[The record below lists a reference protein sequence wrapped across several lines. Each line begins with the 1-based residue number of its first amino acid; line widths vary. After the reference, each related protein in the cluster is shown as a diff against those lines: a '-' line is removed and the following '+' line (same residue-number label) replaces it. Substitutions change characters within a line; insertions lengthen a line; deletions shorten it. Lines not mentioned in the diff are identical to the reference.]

1 MQDTMMNAW
10 ATFAKTGIPKTG
22 KGIEWEKFDSKNR
35 KFLKLDSDEYLSLDR
50 EMLSIEFILEN
61 LRISPT
67 GNLLEK
73 CLLAE
78 ETFFNIGDRMDEEF
92 LEWNNAVCKQF
103 DTYQERKKIETN
115 LIKEYGSAS
124 VF

>member
-1 MQDTMMNAW
+1 MNAW
-10 ATFAKTGIPKTG
+10 ASFAKTGVPKTG
-22 KGIEWEKFDSKNR
+22 KGFEWEKFDSKNR

-103 DTYQERKKIETN
+103 DMYQERKKIETN